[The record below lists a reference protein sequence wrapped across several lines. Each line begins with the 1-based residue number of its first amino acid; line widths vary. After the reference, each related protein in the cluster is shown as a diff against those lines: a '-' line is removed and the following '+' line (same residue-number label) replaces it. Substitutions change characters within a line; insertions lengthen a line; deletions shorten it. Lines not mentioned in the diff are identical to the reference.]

1 MFRLRQDTNGVNGDP
16 AHSLAPCASNAAFAS
31 SKLSKMPNSSNGHQ
45 SPGGRLDHAA
55 TRPQRHRSP
64 HASHLKVVPKGF
76 RAGANCSFLHE
87 DSQGAIYVTK
97 SNSYS
102 EATPNAD
109 LRTREYLTG
118 AEVDRL
124 LGATNGNRWAH
135 PDATMILVVCR
146 HGEQTAAKRR

>member
-1 MFRLRQDTNGVNGDP
+1 M
-16 AHSLAPCASNAAFAS
+16 
-31 SKLSKMPNSSNGHQ
+31 
-45 SPGGRLDHAA
+45 
-55 TRPQRHRSP
+55 
-64 HASHLKVVPKGF
+64 PKGF
-76 RAGANCSFLHE
+76 RAGANCSFLHIIRTVE

>member
-1 MFRLRQDTNGVNGDP
+1 MSTVILLIRLHLQQT
-16 AHSLAPCASNAAFAS
+16 
-31 SKLSKMPNSSNGHQ
+31 KKMPNSSNGHQ

-118 AEVDRL
+118 AEVERL
-124 LGATNGNRWAH
+124 LRATRSNRWAH
-135 PDATMILVVCR
+135 RDATMILVAPIA
-146 HGEQTAAKRR
+146 TA